1 MKTTLS
7 LNESRTVFAVLLTLL
22 AFTMAA
28 CTQNQR
34 AREFGGEMIV
44 KVPCDQVV
52 FDVTWKGEDLWYA
65 TQPARADWRP
75 ERKTFAEASSFGLI
89 EGQVTLVESRCTM

>member
-1 MKTTLS
+1 MKTNLS
-7 LNESRTVFAVLLTLL
+7 LNESRALFVVLLTFLGF
-22 AFTMAA
+22 AMTA